1 MSAEVETVR
10 ELTRALRTNKLTEK
24 VEMRGTKGVK
34 KLWTGGVEERGT
46 GLEREQGIKMRGRV
60 RC

>member
-24 VEMRGTKGVK
+24 VEMRGTEGVK
-34 KLWTGGVEERGT
+34 KRWTGGVEERGT
-46 GLEREQGIKMRGRV
+46 RPDEEHEQGV
-60 RC
+60 ET